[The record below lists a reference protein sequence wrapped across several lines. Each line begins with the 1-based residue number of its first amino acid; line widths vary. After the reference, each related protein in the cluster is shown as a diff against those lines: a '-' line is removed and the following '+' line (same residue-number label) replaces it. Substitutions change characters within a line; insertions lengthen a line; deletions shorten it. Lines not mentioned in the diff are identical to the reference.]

1 MFRGS
6 AGEGGRWIDVQWGKN
21 GRKRGK
27 GSWRLG
33 SLSSTTSPRLA
44 SVKARAQIESLY
56 LSNKTPTR
64 PIRERKKGGENSQLS
79 LRELLHSSLLPTL
92 IVSCDRHGE
101 RSERG
106 SLEGRIDAVKIKRKP
121 LLFDSRLSKNRAQP

>member
-1 MFRGS
+1 MDRCAVG
-6 AGEGGRWIDVQWGKN
+6 
-21 GRKRGK
+21 KRGK
-27 GSWRLG
+27 GSRRLG
-33 SLSSTTSPRLA
+33 SLSSTTSPRLP